1 MNVLYKVDYEAWE
14 ELRGLFP
21 ASAEADLKLNREF
34 WAKYDGRI
42 AEVSNK
48 VNDTY
53 LKANGQK
60 DGVKSYNRM
69 VDLIVAYYNQ
79 RYSQNL
85 ACESVF

>member
-1 MNVLYKVDYEAWE
+1 M
-14 ELRGLFP
+14 RGTLP
-21 ASAEADLKLNREF
+21 PEAEADLRLNREF
-34 WAKYDGRI
+34 WAKYDGAI

-69 VDLIVAYYNQ
+69 VDLIVAYYHSEV
-79 RYSQNL
+79 R
-85 ACESVF
+85 